1 MGVTRKTVSLLDDAS
16 SLLQTLATDCGM
28 DASQCITQLI
38 RRHSDDIRN
47 LFAIDVSK
55 RMQSYA
61 PVLTIASNVS
71 VESVP
76 EQVRVSQSVPEPIA
90 VEPPK
95 LSPEPTIALMGSF
108 ANAPIAESP
117 ADELA
122 RLQALPKFEKFKNMN
137 RITELKELIEA

>member
-1 MGVTRKTVSLLDDAS
+1 MGVTRKTVSLPDDAS
-16 SLLQTLATDCGM
+16 SILQTLAIDCGM

-61 PVLTIASNVS
+61 PVPTVASNVS
-71 VESVP
+71 AESVP
-76 EQVRVSQSVPEPIA
+76 EQVRMSKSVPEPIA

-95 LSPEPTIALMGSF
+95 PSLESTIAPTS
-108 ANAPIAESP
+108 ESP
-117 ADELA
+117 AEELG

-137 RITELKELIEA
+137 RITELKERLEA